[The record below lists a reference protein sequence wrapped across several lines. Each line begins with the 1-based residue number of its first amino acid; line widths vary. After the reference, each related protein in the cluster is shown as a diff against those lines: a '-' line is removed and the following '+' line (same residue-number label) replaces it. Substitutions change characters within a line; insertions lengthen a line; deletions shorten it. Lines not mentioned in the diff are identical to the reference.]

1 MVFEYNG
8 NYTFDPLEDDKQP
21 VTLEA
26 MDIYIKIDID
36 NEFNEGYAAMSFHN
50 PEFKLAH
57 PYKDYPIDKE
67 DF

>member
-1 MVFEYNG
+1 
-8 NYTFDPLEDDKQP
+8 
-21 VTLEA
+21 

-36 NEFNEGYAAMSFHN
+36 TEFNEGYAAMSFHN

-57 PYKDYPIDKE
+57 PYKDYPVEKE